1 MRNPLFK
8 TEPLAIGHGV
18 DPGHRRND
26 SFWVIIGVY
35 QLCQFVFFLKKALPK
50 SSDYPGSP
58 YTLGNSP
65 KTPLTLSKNTH
76 FLL

>member
-1 MRNPLFK
+1 MRSPLFK

-26 SFWVIIGVY
+26 SFLVIIGVH
-35 QLCQFVFFLKKALPK
+35 QLCQLVFFKKACLKVQTIQDLLTPWET
-50 SSDYPGSP
+50 P
-58 YTLGNSP
+58 P